1 MAAAQLL
8 HYLRL
13 PLRAA
18 PLLLIGVFGLL
29 ASLAEQAGL
38 LGVPALVILG
48 CWFFT
53 YGFALLDHVMEGRA
67 DAPVL
72 SYEMANPLAARP
84 LGTLLLVLSFYL
96 ASGALRPWIG
106 DNAILILRLGSIA
119 LVPAIVAAMSLT
131 GRFLDGLNPLAV
143 FGIIARIPIAYCAML
158 LGLVGVWSVGVL
170 FVRASAKLLASLWQ
184 MDTLMPG
191 RFFDAVGLSGSLV
204 AFADQLL
211 LMYLWLTTFAL
222 IGGAIYERRFEL
234 GIDAAASPESKAAR
248 VAADLERQRDRIW
261 DQVFAQLRSGALQNA
276 RASVAK
282 LIAESHEPLTECRW
296 LYARAAEKTDQRLA
310 NYLAQLTIARLLDT
324 RATGEALDWVRERLA
339 RNAAFRPQTAAQ
351 SLALARLARDAGDRR
366 TARQLLAD
374 FDQHHPK
381 DPLRSVAAGLLAELQ
396 R

>member
-1 MAAAQLL
+1 
-8 HYLRL
+8 
-13 PLRAA
+13 
-18 PLLLIGVFGLL
+18 
-29 ASLAEQAGL
+29 
-38 LGVPALVILG
+38 
-48 CWFFT
+48 
-53 YGFALLDHVMEGRA
+53 
-67 DAPVL
+67 
-72 SYEMANPLAARP
+72 
-84 LGTLLLVLSFYL
+84 
-96 ASGALRPWIG
+96 
-106 DNAILILRLGSIA
+106 
-119 LVPAIVAAMSLT
+119 MSLT

-143 FGIIARIPIAYCAML
+143 FGIIARIPIAYGAML
-158 LGLVGVWSVGVL
+158 LGLVGVWSVGAL
-170 FVRASAKLLASLWQ
+170 FVRASAKFLASLWQ

-296 LYARAAEKTDQRLA
+296 LYARAAAKTDQRLA

-324 RATGEALDWVRERLA
+324 RATGEALDRVRERLA